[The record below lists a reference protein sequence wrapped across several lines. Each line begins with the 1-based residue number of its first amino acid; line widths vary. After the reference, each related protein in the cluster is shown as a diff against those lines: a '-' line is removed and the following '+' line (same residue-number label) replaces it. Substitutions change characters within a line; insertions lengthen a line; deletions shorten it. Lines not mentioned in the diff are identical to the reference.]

1 MQRTLTTT
9 AEEDAAI
16 AWRAAQLGVS
26 EAQIIAK
33 FSTDA
38 LRSLVAAYRD
48 DEGSR
53 IYDAFKAAS
62 AAERAAVKAV
72 LGLDAK

>member
-33 FSTDA
+33 FSSDA
-38 LRSLVAAYRD
+38 LRSLVAAFRD

-53 IYDAFKAAS
+53 IYEAFKS
-62 AAERAAVKAV
+62 ATTSERAAVKAA